1 MRIATLI
8 VAVLVALVPCSA
20 MAEVTK
26 VNVANRVTVADGQAF
41 GAAGAY
47 EKLTGTIEFAL
58 DPREPHNQR
67 IADLDRAR
75 PAADGRVHFTS
86 DLLVLRPADS
96 TKGNGVLLFE
106 IVNRGRMG
114 VLGRF
119 NGARGSDSPMAA
131 ADFGNG
137 YLMREGYTLVIVG
150 WEFDLRPP
158 LMHVDAPAA
167 EGVTGPITV
176 RFILDAKATEAE
188 LDDAPLY
195 PPVNPGDAASTMTV
209 RDHYWDTPTPIAR
222 DKWRFVAG
230 KATPYVALD
239 GGFDPG
245 RWYEVSYNATGA
257 RVAGVGMAAIR
268 DAASAFRYRTD
279 LPIQGKTAYV
289 FGASQDGR
297 FLRQYLY
304 DGFNADE
311 KDRRV
316 FDAAWSHIAGAARG
330 SFNERFATPVSGSVF
345 SPTRFPFSVTDEAL
359 SGERG
364 SLLMRYTPA
373 QRPKL
378 FFSNTPVEYWGG
390 GRAAA
395 LTTVTPDGKRDLT
408 IPADVRI
415 YFLAGTQHGE
425 SEFPPSRT
433 RGQQLQNPVPQRE
446 VMRAL
451 MRGLHEWASRGTA
464 PPDSRYPRLADGSL
478 TPVAGVKFP
487 VIPGVVDPKV
497 IPGPAQT
504 RNGKNEMLPFLVPQ
518 VDADGNEISG
528 IRVPDQSVPV
538 ATNTG
543 WNFRGAS
550 IGNSNSEVYNN
561 MGSYIPFAATK
572 AERDARMD
580 PRPSVA
586 ERYRDRDDYLAKL
599 RTAADALVKGRY
611 LLPEDIENVIKRGQA
626 QWEHLMG
633 PRATASR

>member
-1 MRIATLI
+1 MRIRM
-8 VAVLVALVPCSA
+8 LVVGVCFLVGPSIA
-20 MAEVTK
+20 MAEVSK
-26 VNVANRVTVADGQAF
+26 VNIASRATVAGGQAF
-41 GAAGAY
+41 GATGPY

-58 DPREPHNQR
+58 DPKEPHNQR
-67 IADLDRAR
+67 VADLDRAR

-86 DLLVLRPADS
+86 DLLVLRPADPA
-96 TKGNGVLLFE
+96 KGNGVLLFE
-106 IVNRGRMG
+106 VVNRGRMG

-158 LMHVDAPAA
+158 LMHVEAPAA

-176 RFILDAKATEAE
+176 RFILDAKANEAE

-195 PPVNPGDAASTMTV
+195 APVNPADAASTMTV

-222 DKWRFVAG
+222 DRWRFVAG
-230 KATPYVALD
+230 QQTPHVALD
-239 GGFDPG
+239 GGFEAG
-245 RWYEVSYNATGA
+245 RWYEVTYSATGA
-257 RVAGVGMAAIR
+257 RVAGVGMAALR

-279 LPIQGKTAYV
+279 LPVQGKTAYI

-297 FLRQYLY
+297 FLRQFLY

-311 KDRRV
+311 RDRRV
-316 FDAAWSHIAGAARG
+316 FDAAWAHIAGAARG
-330 SFNERFATPVSGSVF
+330 SFNERFATAVSGSVF
-345 SPTRFPFSVTDEAL
+345 SPTRFPFSTTEETL
-359 SGERG
+359 NGERG

-373 QRPKL
+373 QRPKM

-395 LTTVTPDGKRDLT
+395 LTHLTPDGKRDLT
-408 IPADVRI
+408 LPADVRM

-425 SEFPPSRT
+425 AEFPPART
-433 RGQQLQNPVPQRE
+433 RGQQMQNPVPQRE

-451 MRGLHEWASRGTA
+451 MRGLHEWTSRGTA

-487 VIPGVVDPKV
+487 AIPGVLNPRV
-497 IPGPAQT
+497 IPGPGQT
-504 RNGKNEMLPFLVPQ
+504 RNGKSELLPFLVPQ

-528 IRVPDQSVPV
+528 IRVPDVSVPM

-543 WNFRGAS
+543 WNFRGES
-550 IGNSNSEVYNN
+550 IGNATTEVYNN
-561 MGSYIPFAATK
+561 MGSYIPFSATK
-572 AERDARMD
+572 ADRETRKD
-580 PRPSVA
+580 PRPAIA

-599 RTAADALVKGRY
+599 RTAAQELIKGRY
-611 LLPEDIENVIKRGQA
+611 LLPDDMENVVKRGEA
-626 QWEHLMG
+626 QWELLMG
-633 PRATASR
+633 KTSTASK